1 MGINFLTLNVR
12 HGEKLKMQGHCGF
25 TVNTKK
31 EKKIYDKNSA
41 ESMSL
46 V

>member
-12 HGEKLKMQGHCGF
+12 TEPAENSRYRASEYYSEYQKER
-25 TVNTKK
+25 KK
-31 EKKIYDKNSA
+31 YSA
-41 ESMSL
+41 ESMSP